1 MIPTQRPDDPLN
13 KVPTITSM
21 KLIPVGILLIIL
33 SFLVLSVLIW
43 VCSISPGLYILM
55 VPVVVF
61 AVIGILRPTWGEDG
75 VQTSVND
82 EKKVHELISP
92 EK

>member
-1 MIPTQRPDDPLN
+1 
-13 KVPTITSM
+13 
-21 KLIPVGILLIIL
+21 
-33 SFLVLSVLIW
+33 
-43 VCSISPGLYILM
+43 M